1 MITSSF
7 FGDKDIG
14 LSERMLIR
22 EFSGYLSSV
31 EGREILSFTS
41 DGIYRLPYKT
51 RWTQTYKCGMIA
63 KMYGVEEYLRKSLR
77 GGVVTLL
84 TLTGYQGGGLSR
96 EVKGSVVSREDLF
109 DEMKRGWRLLSN
121 LLVKVSPGLEYVWV
135 MEPHKSGYPHM
146 HVAIFG
152 YVSKELQERLSRLWS
167 EKYEV
172 GSREHGIDFSVKSV
186 KESIQ
191 SVRNYLMKYITKGI
205 GGEGKRKWTVE
216 EWVYHALAWKHHHR
230 YIGMSRSISRYCTAR
245 KLRYRYC
252 RYLSGRVGER
262 VTLPELPTDK
272 AGLVAAI
279 AEYRYL
285 PGEGPPLLD
294 EPHTFVT
301 ARGMVSVVRRSGEKW
316 SCTFVHD
323 RGTVS
328 LIRRSGEMPHAFVEW
343 VNESLGLLLGYSDR
357 FLSIPEDQYRVCPV
371 SDQVMLT

>member
-1 MITSSF
+1 VITSSF
-7 FGDKDIG
+7 FGNKDVD
-14 LSERMLIR
+14 SRERKLVCA
-22 EFSGYLSSV
+22 FDGYLSSV

-41 DGIYRLPYKT
+41 GGVYRLPYKT
-51 RWTQTYKCGMIA
+51 RWTRTYKRGMIA
-63 KMYGVEEYLRKSLR
+63 RMYGVEEYLRKSSR

-84 TLTGYQGGGLSR
+84 TLTGYQGGDLSR
-96 EVKGSVVSREDLF
+96 GVKGRVVSREDLF
-109 DEMKRGWRLLSN
+109 EEMKRGWRLVSN

-135 MEPHKSGYPHM
+135 MEPHRSGYPHM

-205 GGEGKRKWTVE
+205 GGEGRRKWTVE
-216 EWVYHALAWKHHHR
+216 EWVYHAIAWKNRHR

-245 KLRYRYC
+245 KLRYRYS

-262 VTLPELPTDK
+262 VELPELPMGKD
-272 AGLVAAI
+272 GLIKAI

-285 PGEGPPLLD
+285 PGEGPPLSD
-294 EPHTFVT
+294 EPHTFLN
-301 ARGMVSVVRRSGEKW
+301 ARGVVSVVRRVGEKW

-328 LIRRSGEMPHAFVEW
+328 LIRRSVEMPDAFVEW

-357 FLSIPEDQYRVCPV
+357 FLSIPQDQYRVCPV
-371 SDQVMLT
+371 SDQVMLN